1 MNSVIYAP
9 SDTMRELNVY
19 SYDFPQTT
27 SSLYTKVK
35 TFVDREYNKLKE
47 NREKLIK
54 FSRFENKWDGYNG
67 VKISTKVIKKVEN
80 IIENLVHQVNIF
92 PVGNG
97 SIQLEYYKDE
107 NNCLE
112 LEVSDSQKA
121 SLYYSI
127 NGKDTEQIIDNKD
140 IVLKLN
146 ELYKYYE

>member
-1 MNSVIYAP
+1 M
-9 SDTMRELNVY
+9 
-19 SYDFPQTT
+19 
-27 SSLYTKVK
+27 
-35 TFVDREYNKLKE
+35 
-47 NREKLIK
+47 
-54 FSRFENKWDGYNG
+54 
-67 VKISTKVIKKVEN
+67 
-80 IIENLVHQVNIF
+80 VHQVNIF

-112 LEVSDSQKA
+112 LEVSGSQKA

-146 ELYKYYE
+146 ELYTYYIK

>member
-9 SDTMRELNVY
+9 SDTMRKFNFY

-27 SSLYTKVK
+27 SSLYTDVK

-54 FSRFENKWDGYNG
+54 FSKFENKWDGYNG
-67 VKISTKVIKKVEN
+67 VKISKKVIKKVEN

-97 SIQLEYYKDE
+97 TIPKYIIQKKKYLYHKVKR
-107 NNCLE
+107 E
-112 LEVSDSQKA
+112 L
-121 SLYYSI
+121 
-127 NGKDTEQIIDNKD
+127 
-140 IVLKLN
+140 
-146 ELYKYYE
+146 